1 METQCP
7 ERSATSAKFGRRRV
21 RPCACVIDR
30 KQHIR
35 TFLCDALEELGFITR
50 ECGQLSELDAA
61 LNAHCPDL
69 IVLGVSAGGQECGAM
84 LKILAAKEFGGNIL
98 LLGARASP
106 MLASVHELGEKLG
119 LAMLPVL
126 PTRFGNTNLPDSLS
140 TLLPGRPP
148 AAALDRCRGSDLRRV
163 ARTLVPAED

>member
-1 METQCP
+1 
-7 ERSATSAKFGRRRV
+7 
-21 RPCACVIDR
+21 VIDR

-106 MLASVHELGEKLG
+106 MLASVQELGEKLG

-126 PTRFGNTNLPDSLS
+126 PTPFGNTNLRDSVA
-140 TLLPGRPP
+140 TLLPVEPP
-148 AAALDRCRGSDLRRV
+148 PLRCRGSDLRRV
-163 ARTLVPAED
+163 ARTLVPAEDRYAHACRYRC